1 MFDPLPAR
9 FCHMI
14 SYKVDKKC
22 PYLLSWNR
30 VKEIEKINKDKS
42 KNPKSFTLKVE
53 EVKLRKNLFLRSKL
67 KKRKVKGQLEK
78 KVHL

>member
-1 MFDPLPAR
+1 
-9 FCHMI
+9 MI

-42 KNPKSFTLKVE
+42 KNPKSYTLKVE